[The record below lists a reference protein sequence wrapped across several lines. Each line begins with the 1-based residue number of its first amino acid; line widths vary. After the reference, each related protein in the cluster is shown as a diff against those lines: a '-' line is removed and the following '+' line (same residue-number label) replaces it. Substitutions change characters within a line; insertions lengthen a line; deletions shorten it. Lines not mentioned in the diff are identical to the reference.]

1 MTITLSQ
8 SALEA
13 QASITLAVLGCGKL
27 GTAVL
32 QGLLS
37 KSEVDTD
44 PPTPLVS
51 RVLATVRSTS
61 SAQSIQQKLQSV
73 LPSPSKSHGSDQHPE
88 IVVLLQ
94 EENAR
99 AVREADIVIL
109 GCKSNSVQDIL
120 GKPDVR
126 SALLEHEC
134 KKILVSLLGGVA
146 TTQLK
151 QLLHSSSNTTQSA
164 GQVVEERCE
173 VVRAIPNIAAR
184 FKQSMT
190 VLSLPSS
197 KPGPTANNTANTRNP
212 SGADLLTAEHSLIGN
227 LFEHIG
233 ATEWLPEALMD
244 NGASLC
250 AATPALFATLIEA
263 IATSDGA
270 VAIDTYGG
278 TLENHALRMA
288 AYAARGTADL
298 LLAGQQP
305 EEIRKDVATEGGA
318 TRQGLNAL
326 DQMKVAE
333 ALRKSMTEIFTAA
346 GTLGERD

>member
-1 MTITLSQ
+1 M
-8 SALEA
+8 
-13 QASITLAVLGCGKL
+13 
-27 GTAVL
+27 L

-37 KSEVDTD
+37 KSELDTD
-44 PPTPLVS
+44 PPTPLIS

-61 SAQSIQQKLQSV
+61 SAQRIREKLQSV

-126 SALLEHEC
+126 SAFLEHES

-146 TTQLK
+146 NTQLK
-151 QLLHSSSNTTQSA
+151 QLLHGSSDTTHSA
-164 GQVVEERCE
+164 GQVVEERYE
-173 VVRAIPNIAAR
+173 IFRAIPNIAAR

-190 VLSLPSS
+190 VLSLPDS
-197 KPGPTANNTANTRNP
+197 KFRPPGDNTAKTRNT
-212 SGADLLTAEHSLIGN
+212 SGADLLTAEHSLIGD
-227 LFEHIG
+227 LFERIG

-270 VAIDTYGG
+270 VAIDTYDGKPG
-278 TLENHALRMA
+278 NCALRMA
-288 AYAARGTADL
+288 AYAARGTADM
-298 LLAGQQP
+298 LLAGQEP
-305 EEIRKDVATEGGA
+305 EEIRNEVATEGGS

-326 DQMKVAE
+326 DRMKVAE
-333 ALRKSMTEIFTAA
+333 ALRESMAEIFAAA
-346 GTLGERD
+346 GTLGERN

>member
-1 MTITLSQ
+1 MLS
-8 SALEA
+8 
-13 QASITLAVLGCGKL
+13 
-27 GTAVL
+27 
-32 QGLLS
+32 
-37 KSEVDTD
+37 
-44 PPTPLVS
+44 
-51 RVLATVRSTS
+51 
-61 SAQSIQQKLQSV
+61 
-73 LPSPSKSHGSDQHPE
+73 SPSKSHGSDQHPE

-94 EENAR
+94 GENAR

-109 GCKSNSVQDIL
+109 GCNSNSVQDIL

-126 SALLEHEC
+126 SAFLEHEC

-151 QLLHSSSNTTQSA
+151 QLLHSPSNTTQSA
-164 GQVVEERCE
+164 GQVLEERCE
-173 VVRAIPNIAAR
+173 VIRAIPNMAAR
-184 FKQSMT
+184 VKQSMT
-190 VLSLPSS
+190 VLSLPNSTF
-197 KPGPTANNTANTRNP
+197 GPTVDNTANTRNT
-212 SGADLLTAEHSLIGN
+212 SGADPLTAEHSLVGN

-233 ATEWLPEALMD
+233 AIEWLPEALMD
-244 NGASLC
+244 NGATLC

-278 TLENHALRMA
+278 TLDKNALRMA

-318 TRQGLNAL
+318 TWQGLYAM
-326 DQMKVAE
+326 DRMKVPE
-333 ALRKSMTEIFTAA
+333 ALRMSMTEIFAAA
-346 GTLGERD
+346 GTLGERK